1 MKFTEFI
8 CFDAT
13 IQQLETEDRDQV
25 IRALVESLDKAG
37 KLPEG
42 LCEDILQA
50 VISRENEASTGMG
63 KGVAVPHVKHPAVNE
78 VIGAVGIS
86 EKGIDFNALDKQPVF
101 SVILL
106 VSPAGSPEKHLQAM
120 ETIFKHLQEE
130 KFRRFLR
137 QSRSA
142 EQIEDLLRE
151 ADECPSW

>member
-13 IQQLETEDRDQV
+13 IHPLESEDRDQV
-25 IRALVESLDKAG
+25 IRAMVQSLNKAG

-42 LCEDILQA
+42 QCEDILQA

-63 KGVAVPHVKHPAVNE
+63 KGVAVPHVKHASVNE
-78 VIGAVGIS
+78 VFGVVGIS
-86 EKGIDFNALDKQPVF
+86 NKGIDFSALDKQPVF

-106 VSPAGSPEKHLQAM
+106 VSPASSEKHLQAM
-120 ETIFKHLQEE
+120 ETIFKDLQQE
-130 KFRRFLR
+130 KFRRFMR
-137 QSRSA
+137 QSRNA